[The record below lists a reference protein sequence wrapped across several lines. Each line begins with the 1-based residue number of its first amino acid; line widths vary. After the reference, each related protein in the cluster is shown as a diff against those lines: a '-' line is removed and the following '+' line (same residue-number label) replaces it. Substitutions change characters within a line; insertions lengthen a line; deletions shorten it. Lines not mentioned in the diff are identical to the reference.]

1 MKNHCL
7 HECLFELPSTWVPP
21 LGYGMVDTLETRG
34 LGNTN
39 EYVVT
44 IGNFSRCSCLDF
56 IWVNVGIL

>member
-1 MKNHCL
+1 MNVCL
-7 HECLFELPSTWVPP
+7 KSPSTWVPP
-21 LGYGMVDTLETRG
+21 LGYGMVYTLETRG

-44 IGNFSRCSCLDF
+44 IGNFSRCSCPDF